1 MTARRLINIVPNTSK
16 LDPLKEEDSTHLKQ
30 NQPKKF
36 STKELM
42 LSEYTERKSC
52 SLPLSKSRSGS
63 SASSS
68 TTGSNGKNIG
78 TRRPSSNLDFNFAS
92 QDVVKNVL
100 GHNNSHVPTAK
111 CIRPISD
118 DSIGTSSTE
127 IFSSSH
133 SNTTSDSLCTSDISS
148 EEGEI
153 ANSKMEDNCFFKS
166 MREADHRSNITP
178 LKKSRP
184 GSILQK
190 TRTASSA
197 DKTICSMSTIT
208 TCIPSRQNSVSTPKL
223 SRTVGLPGSSN
234 TTNSIAA
241 SQTSFISENDS
252 PLKHHCMST
261 ATIQE
266 PKLMPITK
274 TPYVHSNSTSAILPY
289 KTTQLTPSQRYRLRK
304 EQNDQSLRKAI
315 KMKEKFYEDQDVN
328 LELQE
333 GDVDGSLIWNIP
345 MASLSTS
352 SFLTLSKFNRKEM
365 SLDSARGDEE
375 ILIQE
380 NNCEGKQHSSSALC
394 VDKTFHQV
402 HSTRKHTS
410 NSSNTLKESCLDY
423 KELPPTCIPGI
434 SPVSDSQYIQ
444 DTMKNL
450 SQIYLHSSEKISK
463 SILSGRSRS
472 VQSLPLEFKEASS
485 QGMEDLMLVSEDKL
499 KAVSHFRPSW
509 LPPKDFKERK
519 LQDKQIYKNIDLAS
533 MEELQKNKER
543 DEKAK
548 KNEQNKVKF
557 QHLLDRGITRNSSLS
572 ELKKIIWETPLIS
585 KVRLQIYS
593 QLLQSDNCLITK
605 CFIESFEEV
614 MQLLNKMD
622 FPKDKEFEIRQ
633 LIEHDVQEKVFY
645 KNGTDKQVV
654 SDLMLLLQLK
664 SISQQGL
671 VTGDEMLFYHFL
683 TDQSFGTLK
692 ETWEMVNLIQMTCFS
707 EICKEKYDSR
717 ILNPRGIVAH
727 LLRKD
732 EFKNEFNGGCLNSN
746 TWWNILQR
754 MDHKLFMW
762 VMDVIIVHN
771 GQNFANYPVKM
782 EIFKDKVWEYYR
794 SKKVVVNYKILVSLT
809 VNVLLN
815 YHFGYDNLKHLS
827 DLDDKH
833 FCIPL
838 YTEDSIEEE
847 NLNNIFTKW
856 WLHYYRKLR

>member
-16 LDPLKEEDSTHLKQ
+16 LDPLKEEDSTHLEQSHPNKSSI
-30 NQPKKF
+30 KG
-36 STKELM
+36 LV
-42 LSEYTERKSC
+42 LSENNERKSN

-68 TTGSNGKNIG
+68 TVSSNGRSIG
-78 TRRPSSNLDFNFAS
+78 TRRPSANLDFNVGN
-92 QDVVKNVL
+92 QDPLKIVS
-100 GHNNSHVPTAK
+100 GYHNAYVPTAK

-133 SNTTSDSLCTSDISS
+133 SNTTSDSLCASDISS
-148 EEGEI
+148 EECEI
-153 ANSKMEDNCFFKS
+153 GNSKSGDNPFLNSAK
-166 MREADHRSNITP
+166 EAENRSNITP

-190 TRTASSA
+190 TRTAGSA

-208 TCIPSRQNSVSTPKL
+208 TCIPSRQSSVTTPKL
-223 SRTVGLPGSSN
+223 SRTVGLPGLSN

-261 ATIQE
+261 AAFHE
-266 PKLMPITK
+266 PKVMPITK
-274 TPYVHSNSTSAILPY
+274 KPYVHSNSTSAILPY

-315 KMKEKFYEDQDVN
+315 KKKEKFYEDQDAN

-352 SFLTLSKFNRKEM
+352 SFLTLSKFNKKGK
-365 SLDSARGDEE
+365 SSDSTWGDEE
-375 ILIQE
+375 ILAQE
-380 NNCEGKQHSSSALC
+380 SNYEGNQHTRPPLG
-394 VDKTFHQV
+394 VDGTFNQV
-402 HSTRKHTS
+402 HGSKKHTLY
-410 NSSNTLKESCLDY
+410 SSNRLKESCLDY

-450 SQIYLHSSEKISK
+450 SQVYLHSSEKISK
-463 SILSGRSRS
+463 GILSGRSRS
-472 VQSLPLEFKEASS
+472 LQCLPLEFKEASN

-533 MEELQKNKER
+533 MEELQKNRER

-548 KNEQNKVKF
+548 KNGQNRLKF
-557 QHLLDRGITRNSSLS
+557 QHLLDRGVTRNSSLN
-572 ELKKIIWETPLIS
+572 ELKKIIWETPLTS
-585 KVRLQIYS
+585 TVRLQIYS
-593 QLLQSDNCLITK
+593 QLLQSDSCLITE

-633 LIEHDVQEKVFY
+633 LIEHDVQQKIFY

-671 VTGDEMLFYHFL
+671 VAGDEMLFYHFL

-732 EFKNEFNGGCLNSN
+732 EFKNEFNGSCLNSN

-771 GQNFANYPVKM
+771 GQNFASYPVKL
-782 EIFKDKVWEYYR
+782 ETFKDKVWEYYR

-809 VNVLLN
+809 VNVLIN

-827 DLDDKH
+827 DLNDKH